1 MGKIAFVFPGQGAQH
16 AGMGKEFYERSEKAR
31 EIFDLASKATG
42 LDIPALCFEE
52 NEKLNETQYTQI
64 AILACEAAILGAVR
78 EAGIAADVSAGLS
91 LGEYGAL
98 ITSGVLDMET
108 AFRVVRQRGIFMQE
122 AVPTGGA
129 MAAVIGMDGEQ
140 IRKICQETEGRVSVA
155 NYNCPGQVVITG
167 EDTAVER
174 AGMAL
179 KEAGARRVLPLKV
192 SGPFHSP
199 MLEGAGKKLAEVLK
213 TVTVQA
219 PVTPYVTNVTAEYVT
234 EEEAIKELLAKQVAS
249 SVLWQQSVER
259 MIADG
264 VDTFV
269 EIGPGKTL
277 TGFLRKI
284 DCSVKGFSIEKPE
297 DLEKVLESRGNR
309 MEEKIALVTGA
320 SRGIG
325 SQIAKTLAKKN
336 IFVVVNYSG
345 SKEKAE
351 QTAEEIINAGGKA
364 VVYGCDISDFYA
376 TEDMVKE
383 IVKQYGRLD
392 ILINNAGITKDNL
405 IMRMSEADF
414 DRVIEVNLKG
424 AFNTIHAAAR
434 QMIRQKSGK
443 IVNIASVSGVL
454 GNAGQANYAAAKA
467 GIIGLTKTIA
477 REFAGRNIQVNAV
490 APGFIETDMT
500 EKLSDTIRE
509 QATQQIP
516 MKKFGHPED
525 VAEAVAFLTSDAASY
540 ITGQVLC
547 VDGGMAM

>member
-1 MGKIAFVFPGQGAQH
+1 M
-16 AGMGKEFYERSEKAR
+16 
-31 EIFDLASKATG
+31 
-42 LDIPALCFEE
+42 
-52 NEKLNETQYTQI
+52 
-64 AILACEAAILGAVR
+64 
-78 EAGIAADVSAGLS
+78 
-91 LGEYGAL
+91 
-98 ITSGVLDMET
+98 
-108 AFRVVRQRGIFMQE
+108 
-122 AVPTGGA
+122 
-129 MAAVIGMDGEQ
+129 
-140 IRKICQETEGRVSVA
+140 A

-297 DLEKVLESRGNR
+297 DLEKYWKAEVIDNGRKNR
-309 MEEKIALVTGA
+309 TGD
-320 SRGIG
+320 RCIQRIG